1 MIYLILLIFGVLAGC
16 TTVLFGFGGGFV
28 AVPVLYSVLLAAAGP
43 DSPVGQSAMHIAVAT
58 STCAMIFGASLATL
72 RHRRAGTLQWA
83 HVRPLMAY
91 IAAGAALGA
100 VAATRLE
107 GAWLR
112 WAFVAYLGL
121 TILDCLLRAGFRDTN
136 VAGAAGEAGK
146 AGKAGMRPMGG
157 LQTASAGLGI
167 GAVAALL
174 GVGGSVMTVPLMR
187 RRGASMT
194 AATAM
199 ANPLSLPM
207 AAAGTG
213 MYILAAWQDGAALGG
228 AYAGYVDLR
237 ACAALVLG
245 SWAGIR
251 LAAPWIGRIS
261 DRAHANAFIALL
273 CLVLGVMLL
282 S

>member
-1 MIYLILLIFGVLAGC
+1 MVYLLLLGFGGLAGC

-28 AVPVLYSVLLAAAGP
+28 AVPVLYSVLLATHGP
-43 DSPVGQSAMHIAVAT
+43 DSVVGQSAMHIAVAS

-72 RHRRAGTLQWA
+72 RHRKAGTLQWA
-83 HVRPLMAY
+83 QVQSLMVY
-91 IAAGAALGA
+91 IAVGAALGA
-100 VAATRLE
+100 AAAVRLG

-112 WAFVAYLGL
+112 WAFIAYLAV
-121 TILDCLLRAGFRDTN
+121 TILDCLLRDGFRKQGDGRMAPMGAGQT
-136 VAGAAGEAGK
+136 AGA
-146 AGKAGMRPMGG
+146 G
-157 LQTASAGLGI
+157 LAI
-167 GAVAALL
+167 GAIAAFL

-207 AAAGTG
+207 AIVGTLA
-213 MYILAAWQDGAALGG
+213 YIVLAWHGAAALGPG
-228 AYAGYVDLR
+228 YAGFVDLR

-251 LAAPWIGRIS
+251 LASRWIGRIPDS
-261 DRAHANAFIALL
+261 VHAYAFIALL

-282 S
+282 A

>member
-1 MIYLILLIFGVLAGC
+1 MVYLLLLGFGVLAGC

-28 AVPVLYSVLLAAAGP
+28 AVPVLYSVLLAAHGP
-43 DSPVGQSAMHIAVAT
+43 DSAIGQAAMHIAMAS

-72 RHRRAGTLQWA
+72 RHRKAGTLRWE

-91 IAAGAALGA
+91 IAIGAAVGAAAAIQLG
-100 VAATRLE
+100 

-112 WAFVAYLGL
+112 WAFIAYLGL
-121 TILDCLLRAGFRDTN
+121 TILDCLLRDGFRQAGCASMQPMGPGQT
-136 VAGAAGEAGK
+136 AGA
-146 AGKAGMRPMGG
+146 G
-157 LQTASAGLGI
+157 LVI
-167 GAVAALL
+167 GAIAAFL

-194 AATAM
+194 EATAM

-207 AAAGTG
+207 AVAGTLTYIALAWHGAAG
-213 MYILAAWQDGAALGG
+213 MGAG
-228 AYAGYVDLR
+228 YAGFVDLR
-237 ACAALVLG
+237 ACAALVAG
-245 SWAGIR
+245 SWVGIR
-251 LAAPWIGRIS
+251 LSSPWIGRIS